1 MSNILTKFFKKF
13 FHKFSEHE
21 SLKNYFSLAKGF
33 HTNQNFF
40 VNVKN
45 ETFQNLTIISQKMA
59 WPSTD
64 IIYELRHISGRLK
77 KPLELKSVKKACPTV
92 SEPSWAGRPR
102 SNFLSTSSVRPRFV
116 FFPSNCSRRNDVV
129 VSLFVLAHS
138 AVDGVSH
145 GNLTFCKRQKTPNFR
160 GWNGWIRWVNSKPH

>member
-1 MSNILTKFFKKF
+1 MQICTSCSEKKVSKNFNNSVEKSSFMSFLVKKMSNILTKFFKKF

-116 FFPSNCSRRNDVV
+116 FSRQIVP
-129 VSLFVLAHS
+129 
-138 AVDGVSH
+138 GE
-145 GNLTFCKRQKTPNFR
+145 TT
-160 GWNGWIRWVNSKPH
+160 